1 MKKIII
7 CTIVVLLLAAIGICL
22 IVKPFTKLAS
32 TKDAITEE
40 MAYEGV
46 NNYCHEKYDWSIAKD
61 NPEIMYVIKGEST
74 ETEYKITFRSYTGA
88 FIYFYV
94 NKDDGNTKM
103 IEFVPTLNVENELGT
118 INIKDYLKK

>member
-1 MKKIII
+1 MKKTII
-7 CTIVVLLLAAIGICL
+7 CIAVVVLLAVIAVFVT
-22 IVKPFTKLAS
+22 VKPLTKLAT
-32 TKDAITEE
+32 TKDEITEE

-46 NNYCHEKYDWSIAKD
+46 NNYCHQKYDWSIAKD
-61 NPEIMYVIKGEST
+61 NPEIMYVTKGEST

-103 IEFVPTLNVENELGT
+103 VEFVPTLNTENEIGT
-118 INIKDYLKK
+118 INIRDYLKK

>member
-7 CTIVVLLLAAIGICL
+7 CISVVVLLAAIGICL
-22 IVKPFTKLAS
+22 IVKPFTKLAT

-46 NNYCHEKYDWSIAKD
+46 NNYCHQYYDWSISEN
-61 NPEIMYVIKGEST
+61 NPEIMSVTKGENT
-74 ETEYKITFRSYTGA
+74 ETEYTIVFHSYTGA
-88 FIYFYV
+88 LVYFYV
-94 NKDDGNTKM
+94 NKDDGNTRVV
-103 IEFVPTLNVENELGT
+103 EYVPTLNITQEAGT